1 MTGAPIS
8 GLAAALPF
16 DSRADLS
23 RCRVLV
29 VDDAQGIR
37 KIIGAYLQAAGISQI
52 EYATDGVDGLAK
64 IESFE
69 PDLVILDIMMPEMD
83 GFEVC
88 RILRS
93 DVKHRHLPILVQTAL
108 ESPSERT
115 AVFRAGASDLI
126 TKPIHG
132 PELVARVRVQLENRM
147 LIRNLEDYRQNMQ
160 MELELAR
167 HMQQDILP
175 QDGVILAGESAEGP
189 GLTVVSHFQPS
200 AELGGDM
207 WHIRELGAGRVAV
220 SSVDFSGHGV
230 TAALNT
236 FRLHT
241 LMHQLPPP
249 DPERPSGYLHL
260 LNAQLVD
267 LLPVHQF
274 ATMFYGVIDVVHG
287 SMVWSSAGAP
297 SPIFHNGAD
306 RSYLDSSGLPLGIS
320 LKAKYHDR
328 RIEFPAGSGLLLYS
342 DALTETPDDNGGT
355 LDQDELM
362 ALVVAAQADTEA
374 ETPLTALLERF
385 RQGRNIPTDDLTLV
399 WLSRD

>member
-1 MTGAPIS
+1 MS
-8 GLAAALPF
+8 GLPNLASNLVI
-16 DSRADLS
+16 DGRADLS
-23 RCRVLV
+23 HCRVLV

-52 EYATDGVDGLAK
+52 EYATDGIDGLAK
-64 IESFE
+64 VESFE

-93 DVKHRHLPILVQTAL
+93 DAKFRHLPILVQTAL

-147 LIRNLEDYRQNMQ
+147 LIRSLEDYRHHMQ
-160 MELELAR
+160 LELELAR
-167 HMQQDILP
+167 HMQEDILP
-175 QDGVILAGESAEGP
+175 EDGTILASGDCA
-189 GLTVVSHFQPS
+189 GLKISSHFQPS

-207 WHIRELGAGRVAV
+207 WHIRDLGAGRVAV

-241 LMHQLPPP
+241 LMHQLPS
-249 DPERPSGYLHL
+249 PEPWRPSGYLQL

-274 ATMFYGVIDVVHG
+274 ATMFYAIIDLPNG

-297 SPIFHNGAD
+297 SPIFCVGD
-306 RSYLDSSGLPLGIS
+306 ERQFLDSSGLPLGIS
-320 LKAKYHDR
+320 LKANYRDR
-328 RIEFPAGSGLLLYS
+328 RIDFPPGASLLLYS
-342 DALTETPDDNGGT
+342 DALTETPNEQGHSVEQAELLEMVGQSVADAQK
-355 LDQDELM
+355 LDES
-362 ALVVAAQADTEA
+362 
-374 ETPLTALLERF
+374 PLTALLERF
-385 RQGRNIPTDDLTLV
+385 RSGRTTPTDDLTLV
-399 WLSRD
+399 WLDRL

>member
-1 MTGAPIS
+1 MTGLPN
-8 GLAAALPF
+8 LAA
-16 DSRADLS
+16 DGRADLS
-23 RCRVLV
+23 HCRVLV

-37 KIIGAYLQAAGISQI
+37 KIIGAYLQAAGIHHI
-52 EYATDGVDGLAK
+52 EYATDGIDGLAK
-64 IESFE
+64 VESFE

-93 DVKHRHLPILVQTAL
+93 DAKHRHLPILVQTAL

-147 LIRNLEDYRQNMQ
+147 LIRNLEDYRHHMQ
-160 MELELAR
+160 LELELAR
-167 HMQQDILP
+167 HMQEDLLP
-175 QDGVILAGESAEGP
+175 EDGVVAANGGLAG
-189 GLTVVSHFQPS
+189 LRVTSHFQPS

-207 WHIRELGAGRVAV
+207 WSIRELGSGRVAV
-220 SSVDFSGHGV
+220 SSVDFAGHGV

-249 DPERPSGYLHL
+249 DPNCPSAYMHL

-274 ATMFYGVIDVVHG
+274 ATMFYGIIDLHQG

-297 SPIFHNGAD
+297 SPILCVGDNLQM
-306 RSYLDSSGLPLGIS
+306 LDSSGLPLGIS
-320 LKAKYHDR
+320 LKAKYRDR
-328 RIEFPAGSGLLLYS
+328 QIEFPLGASLLLYS
-342 DALTETPDDNGGT
+342 DALTETPDDHGNAVE
-355 LDQDELM
+355 LDELLRM
-362 ALVVAAQADTEA
+362 VSTARAARDA
-374 ETPLTALLERF
+374 ETPLAALLDGF
-385 RQGRNIPTDDLTLV
+385 RAGRATPTDDLTVV
-399 WLSRD
+399 WLSRL

>member
-1 MTGAPIS
+1 MS
-8 GLAAALPF
+8 GGFSPLHM
-16 DSRADLS
+16 DGRADLS
-23 RCRVLV
+23 HCRVLV

-52 EYATDGVDGLAK
+52 EYATDGIDGLAK
-64 IESFE
+64 VESFE

-93 DVKHRHLPILVQTAL
+93 DAKHRHLPVLVQTAL

-115 AVFRAGASDLI
+115 SVFRAGASDLI

-147 LIRNLEDYRQNMQ
+147 LIRNLEDYRQHMQ

-167 HMQQDILP
+167 HMQEDILP
-175 QDGVILAGESAEGP
+175 EDGVFLQTEDCT
-189 GLTVVSHFQPS
+189 GLRVISHFQPS

-207 WHIRELGAGRVAV
+207 WHIRDLGGDRVAV

-249 DPERPSGYLHL
+249 DPDRPSGYLQL

-274 ATMFYGVIDVVHG
+274 ATMFYAIIDLRHG
-287 SMVWSSAGAP
+287 SMIWSSAGAP
-297 SPIFHNGAD
+297 SPIFSLGGHLQF
-306 RSYLDSSGLPLGIS
+306 LDSSGLPLGIS
-320 LKAKYHDR
+320 LSAKYRDR
-328 RIEFPAGSGLLLYS
+328 RIDFPPGAGLLLYS
-342 DALTETPDDNGGT
+342 DALTETPDGQGNAV
-355 LDQDELM
+355 DQD
-362 ALVVAAQADTEA
+362 ALLEMVAQAGSDCDA
-374 ETPLTALLERF
+374 DTPLASLLERF
-385 RQGRNIPTDDLTLV
+385 RQDRSTPTDDLTVV
-399 WLSRD
+399 WLQRL